1 MSNWSKTIDADD
13 IDAWISALHSDS
25 EVWGIEYE
33 SVART
38 TILAMAASS
47 ESYSGKDLYRVF
59 HSPEYR
65 SEFIESERDDSTVSG
80 RSVERLLMV
89 DKQTFSK
96 LASGVH
102 AACQS
107 DSRRS
112 DAGGGPQYEHDSLSE

>member
-13 IDAWISALHSDS
+13 IDAWINALHSDS
-25 EVWGIEYE
+25 EVWGIKHE

-47 ESYSGKDLYRVF
+47 ESYTGKDLYRVF
-59 HSPEYR
+59 HAPEYR
-65 SEFIESERDDSTVSG
+65 SEFIEIERDDSTVSG

-89 DKQTFSK
+89 DEQTFSK

-107 DSRRS
+107 DSRGS
-112 DAGGGPQYEHDSLSE
+112 DTGGNPRYEHDSVTE